1 MTDRHQITT
10 SSDART
16 VARLRDLADR
26 TQMSQADVLRMSLLM
41 FEAWLDRNDPAE
53 IPNPKTSRQRE

>member
-16 VARLRDLADR
+16 VDRLRDLADR
-26 TQMSQADVLRMSLLM
+26 TGMSQADVLRMSLLM
-41 FEAWLDRNDPAE
+41 FEAWLDRNDPAD
-53 IPNPKTSRQRE
+53 IPMPSSRVREN